1 MDVMEASMLEL
12 EMDVQ
17 NPKISREFEMIGGET
32 RQTLAL
38 LSTTDT
44 REAWNLLSRYQAA
57 ARRSYNSAFK
67 ALRDLQGDR
76 FNRQP
81 AILPAGQ
88 TPGRKEA
95 VPAAPGFPNQP
106 GAARFFRLRSPVSC
120 ILPLPPPPP
129 RKHGNTNRTRDRYA
143 RGTARRPRGVNRR
156 PIGE

>member
-12 EMDVQ
+12 EMDAQ
-17 NPKISREFEMIGGET
+17 NPKISREFEMIGSET

-81 AILPAGQ
+81 AILPAAEV
-88 TPGRKEA
+88 PGCKEA
-95 VPAAPGFPNQP
+95 APTAPDSQTNPPPPAPSVSTP
-106 GAARFFRLRSPVSC
+106 LSPVSF
-120 ILPLPPPPP
+120 LFRRRHLE
-129 RKHGNTNRTRDRYA
+129 NTEIPTEPEIA
-143 RGTARRPRGVNRR
+143 MTAGRPVAVAA
-156 PIGE
+156 